1 MLNVSAVTFK
11 KPFIHEICEK
21 WIGHGSTLFSTK
33 KGCSVAVL
41 AEQAQNYGSPLDIF
55 LENIL
60 AYCTTGVYRIITE
73 VIFGL
78 FGQNVFLIG
87 AIIFHV
93 YFNSI
98 YFNVDIVA
106 CAFRVD
112 LKYYVWL

>member
-1 MLNVSAVTFK
+1 MLA
-11 KPFIHEICEK
+11 
-21 WIGHGSTLFSTK
+21 G
-33 KGCSVAVL
+33 A
-41 AEQAQNYGSPLDIF
+41 AQNYGSPSDIF
-55 LENIL
+55 LEKIL
-60 AYCTTGVYRIITE
+60 VYCTTGVYRIITE

-112 LKYYVWL
+112 FKYYVWL

>member
-1 MLNVSAVTFK
+1 MK
-11 KPFIHEICEK
+11 CQRHKPK
-21 WIGHGSTLFSTK
+21 
-33 KGCSVAVL
+33 
-41 AEQAQNYGSPLDIF
+41 NYGSPSDIF
-55 LENIL
+55 LEQIGAN
-60 AYCTTGVYRIITE
+60 CTTGVYRIITE

-106 CAFRVD
+106 CAFCVD
-112 LKYYVWL
+112 LKITSGSRICLI

>member
-1 MLNVSAVTFK
+1 MK
-11 KPFIHEICEK
+11 CQRHKPK
-21 WIGHGSTLFSTK
+21 
-33 KGCSVAVL
+33 
-41 AEQAQNYGSPLDIF
+41 NYGSPSDIF
-55 LENIL
+55 LEQIG
-60 AYCTTGVYRIITE
+60 AYCTTSVYRIIIE

-106 CAFRVD
+106 CAFGAD
-112 LKYYVWL
+112 LKITSGYRISHTIIPVIFKVLIGPFPLTVTVNCLTEIKIVF